1 MTSVVSIAN
10 KELWEDRE
18 SLEDYILSPEEL
30 PPTDLIYDDGEPM
43 ETNHHRIAMNILI
56 DSVENFLMK
65 QQDDFYVGGNMFIY
79 YSATQARNRD
89 FRGPDFFLV
98 LDTNSDVLRKAWV
111 VWNENGRYPDVV
123 IELMSPSTAHA
134 DKHEKKDIYE
144 KIFKTR
150 EYYVFD
156 PFDRTSLQ
164 GWRLNNKMK
173 YEEITPNEKGWLF
186 CESVNLWLGTWEGVI
201 RRENNHWLRFF
212 DRNSNLVLLPSEE
225 EQQKAQLAQ
234 EEAQL
239 AQQEAQ
245 QAQQKAQ
252 LAQEEAQH
260 AQQEAQ
266 LAKEKYERL
275 AARLRELGENPQ
287 DYS

>member
-1 MTSVVSIAN
+1 MTSIISIED
-10 KELWEDRE
+10 KKLSEDMELSEE
-18 SLEDYILSPEEL
+18 YILSPEEL

-56 DSVENFLMK
+56 DSVEHFLMK
-65 QQDDFYVGGNMFIY
+65 QRNDFYVGGNMFIY

-123 IELMSPSTAHA
+123 IELMSPSTAQA
-134 DKHEKKDIYE
+134 DKNEKKDIYE

-156 PFDRTSLQ
+156 PFDRTSFQ

-201 RRENNHWLRFF
+201 KRETNHWLRFF
-212 DRNSNLVLLPSEE
+212 DRNGNLVLLPSEE
-225 EQQKAQLAQ
+225 AQQ
-234 EEAQL
+234 EAQL

-245 QAQQKAQ
+245 QAR
-252 LAQEEAQH
+252 
-260 AQQEAQ
+260 QEAQ
-266 LAKEKYERL
+266 LAQEKYERL
-275 AARLRELGENPQ
+275 ATRLRELGENPQ
-287 DYS
+287 DYIE